1 MRPSVLSLALLAC
14 GLVTALPLAQAAQ
27 SDIAAQNRALVQRLV
42 LDRAA
47 AIATAQRLADEREEK
62 LFAELTA
69 KDRQLR
75 SERRALE
82 AAQAELAQVAAE
94 RQRLVDEIAEVTA
107 ERQGLVDEIAARDR
121 QFAAEIAEYR
131 RQVASIASSPDPRK
145 RAALERYAEG
155 DRAGAF
161 EALVA
166 IQEAETKA
174 VAAGWREIAALAA
187 DRKDRGEM
195 ETAQVIQVHERAQSL
210 DAGYAWGW
218 IELRRLYHEAGRLPD
233 ARRAAEQALVY
244 ARNPH
249 ARAAAE
255 SALGDVLVASGDL
268 AAARGRFEE
277 SFLILQRLAEANPN
291 SAQVQR
297 DLGVSLNKLGDVL
310 VKSGELAAARALFE
324 ESLLILQQPAEANPN
339 SAQAQRDLSL
349 SLNRLGGVLVASDEL
364 TAAQV
369 QFEASL
375 LIRQRL
381 VEANPNSAQAQRDL
395 SLSLEGLGNV
405 LMKLNDLTAARARF
419 EASLEIRRRLAE
431 ADPSKAQ
438 AQRDLSLSLNQ
449 LGDVLVRTGNLAAA
463 REQFEASLLIR
474 QRLAKADP
482 TSAQALQDLGLTLEK
497 LGNVLVELRDLP
509 AAQKRLEE
517 SLEIRQRLAA
527 TNPTSAEAQR
537 DLSISHLKLGELPGG
552 EHHSRVALKIALE
565 LQSSGR
571 LAPSDSWWVDK
582 LRQRVET
589 AEHEKP

>member
-14 GLVTALPLAQAAQ
+14 GLVPALAQGQAAH
-27 SDIAAQNRALVQRLV
+27 SDIAAQNRALIQRLV

-47 AIATAQRLADEREEK
+47 AIAAAQRLADEREEK
-62 LFAELTA
+62 LFAELAA
-69 KDRQLR
+69 KDRRLR
-75 SERRALE
+75 AERRTLKAT
-82 AAQAELAQVAAE
+82 QDQLAQ
-94 RQRLVDEIAEVTA
+94 VTA
-107 ERQGLVDEIAARDR
+107 ERQCLVDEIAARDR

-131 RQVASIASSPDPRK
+131 RQVASIANSPDPRK

-155 DRAGAF
+155 DRSGAF
-161 EALVA
+161 EVLVA

-174 VAAGWREIAALAA
+174 VAAGWREIAALAT

-233 ARRAAEQALVY
+233 ARCAAEQALAHAQDPN
-244 ARNPH
+244 ARV
-249 ARAAAE
+249 AAE
-255 SALGDVLVASGDL
+255 VELGDVLMASGDL
-268 AAARGRFEE
+268 AAARARFEA
-277 SFLILQRLAEANPN
+277 SLLILQRLAEANPD
-291 SAQVQR
+291 SAQAQR
-297 DLGVSLNKLGDVL
+297 DLGVGLNRFGNVL
-310 VKSGELAAARALFE
+310 VPSGEPATAREQFE
-324 ESLLILQQPAEANPN
+324 DSLQISQRLAEANPN

-349 SLNRLGGVLVASDEL
+349 SLNRLGEVLVVLGEL
-364 TAAQV
+364 TAARAR
-369 QFEASL
+369 FEASL

-381 VEANPNSAQAQRDL
+381 AEANPNSAQAQRDL

-405 LMKLNDLTAARARF
+405 LVRLKDLTAAQKRF
-419 EASLEIRRRLAE
+419 EDSLAIRQRLAK
-431 ADPSKAQ
+431 ANPTSAQ

-463 REQFEASLLIR
+463 REQLEASLLIR
-474 QRLAKADP
+474 QRLAKANP
-482 TSAQALQDLGLTLEK
+482 TSAQAQRDLGLSLEK
-497 LGNVLVELRDLP
+497 LGNVLVESGDL
-509 AAQKRLEE
+509 AGARKRFEE
-517 SLEIRQRLAA
+517 SLTIRQRLAE

-552 EHHSRVALKIALE
+552 EHHSRIALKIALE

-582 LRQRVET
+582 LRQKVET